1 MSTFQGGTTWDTCLL
16 TLGKGIVLFPGGK
29 KDGFDGALREYSSAV
44 LLG

>member
-16 TLGKGIVLFPGGK
+16 TVGKGIVLFTGEK
-29 KDGFDGALREYSSAV
+29 KDGFDRALAEYSSAV